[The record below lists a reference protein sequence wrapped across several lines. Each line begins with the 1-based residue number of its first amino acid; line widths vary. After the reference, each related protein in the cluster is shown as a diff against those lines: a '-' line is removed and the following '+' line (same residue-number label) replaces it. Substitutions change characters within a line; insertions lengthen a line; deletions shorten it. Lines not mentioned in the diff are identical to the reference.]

1 MVHPEQINR
10 WQEIEAYLR
19 KAAQLLP
26 DLLVSR
32 DGVKFTQVKDALRW
46 CYEFLDHNELEL
58 ALYELECV
66 GEDNAVPPE
75 YWRNLAEGA
84 RLMDL
89 QERANQAMDRFK
101 RSQST

>member
-1 MVHPEQINR
+1 MVS
-10 WQEIEAYLR
+10 
-19 KAAQLLP
+19 K
-26 DLLVSR
+26 
-32 DGVKFTQVKDALRW
+32 DGVKSTRVKDALRL

-58 ALYELECV
+58 ALYELECL

-75 YWRNLAEGA
+75 YWRKLAEAA

-89 QERANQAMDRFK
+89 QERANQAMDQFK